1 MDESG
6 VRSESINDLILDV
19 DDAAAGATVTFRGVV
34 RNHDG
39 GRAVDRIEYV
49 GHPSAEDVVREVVAE
64 ARERPGVIAA
74 EAIHRVGLLEIGD
87 VALVAAASSAHR
99 VDSFAACMW
108 IVDEVKKRLPVWKN
122 QQFSDGTTEWT
133 GSP

>member
-1 MDESG
+1 MEASG
-6 VRSESINDLILDV
+6 VRGESINELTLDV

-39 GRAVDRIEYV
+39 GRPVDRIEYV
-49 GHPSAEDVVREVVAE
+49 GHPSADEVVREVVAE
-64 ARERPGVIAA
+64 ARARAGIIAA
-74 EAIHRVGLLEIGD
+74 AAVHRVGLLEVGD
-87 VALVAAASSAHR
+87 VAIVAAASSAHR
-99 VDSFAACMW
+99 ADAFTACMW

-122 QQFSDGTTEWT
+122 QHFSDGSTEWT

>member
-74 EAIHRVGLLEIGD
+74 AAIHRVGLLEIGD